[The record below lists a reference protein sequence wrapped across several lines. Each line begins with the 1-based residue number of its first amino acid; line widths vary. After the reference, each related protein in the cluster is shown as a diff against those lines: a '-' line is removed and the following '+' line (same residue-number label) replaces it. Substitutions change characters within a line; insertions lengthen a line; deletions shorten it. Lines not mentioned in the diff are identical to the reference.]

1 MRTVAEVKPELY
13 RRMHVHALEHFGEAA
28 AYYHVTTEIHK
39 ITPLEQVPDDRLPS
53 YMNDDNTRQMFHIT
67 FGILLQARDNHG
79 HLLFKDEF
87 FKLLKDYERSL
98 IRHIRKTSRF
108 TRDIKGD
115 SPHNC
120 TGGSFYYNGE
130 RSWHER
136 Q

>member
-1 MRTVAEVKPELY
+1 
-13 RRMHVHALEHFGEAA
+13 MHVHALEHFGEAA

-87 FKLLKDYERSL
+87 FKLLKDYEEDYERSL
-98 IRHIRKTSRF
+98 IRHIGKHL
-108 TRDIKGD
+108 DLLGI
-115 SPHNC
+115 
-120 TGGSFYYNGE
+120 
-130 RSWHER
+130 
-136 Q
+136 